1 MSSQTGLLYLLQAT
15 ARVICKRH
23 MISAV
28 LVTCVAMFHNC
39 KSFSFYIAGLSREE
53 YLKDYHPARFV
64 NERDAE
70 RAILRLNGFR
80 LFGFRIS
87 VSFAKFGNREPPDT
101 GKSFSEKCLDSSQTK
116 SASIRTKIIGFVE
129 EEKLWKLQKCLV
141 GVFLLE
147 INDETLF
154 NSLRGSKW
162 SYLLEVFVEVH
173 PWSSSFRIPERVVWV
188 ELVGIPL
195 HCWNHQTFKRIAEV
209 WGELL
214 FLGENASMSLGV
226 EKMTMVLSTNQ
237 WEKIETVVDIEV
249 GSECFPVRIF
259 EIPSPEKRTSIVHKF
274 AKPSDRN
281 SQSSSASSSGLGNTA
296 GADKE
301 KDNPLDTCPSLKAG
315 SRSWVDVVSG
325 RADGSDLL
333 RAQKLAQSENRG
345 REAASR
351 SLENMNLDGS
361 NPVLA
366 QCVAES
372 EVNGGQK
379 KVRASPGTSLLPI
392 SDQGVAWAH
401 EPPLSP

>member
-53 YLKDYHPARFV
+53 YLKDYHPAR
-64 NERDAE
+64 
-70 RAILRLNGFR
+70 
-80 LFGFRIS
+80 IS

-116 SASIRTKIIGFVE
+116 SASIRTKIIG
-129 EEKLWKLQKCLV
+129 
-141 GVFLLE
+141 
-147 INDETLF
+147 
-154 NSLRGSKW
+154 
-162 SYLLEVFVEVH
+162 
-173 PWSSSFRIPERVVWV
+173 
-188 ELVGIPL
+188 
-195 HCWNHQTFKRIAEV
+195 
-209 WGELL
+209 
-214 FLGENASMSLGV
+214 
-226 EKMTMVLSTNQ
+226 
-237 WEKIETVVDIEV
+237 
-249 GSECFPVRIF
+249 
-259 EIPSPEKRTSIVHKF
+259 
-274 AKPSDRN
+274 
-281 SQSSSASSSGLGNTA
+281 
-296 GADKE
+296 
-301 KDNPLDTCPSLKAG
+301 PSLKAG